1 MPEAGRAHPHG
12 YGTNE
17 PDAARRSFLRA
28 EDVRDLVADQFGSTR
43 SLTALDRL
51 TGGSKKGVYR
61 IRLDDRTTV
70 VLYVWAAAENF
81 WPVSPTVPD
90 DPFTDA
96 SGADLF
102 AISHAAL
109 TATGVRVPRLL
120 MLDRDGRY
128 LPSDI
133 ALVEDV
139 GDLTLEA
146 LLARDPVGA
155 ATPLSALGDSLR
167 RMHTTL
173 GSHYGKLA
181 TSTHGKASRT
191 RPAEDVVADRALG
204 HLDAVATRDAR
215 LADAH
220 DRVATHVRQLRG
232 AVTARRVYGLVH
244 GELGPDHVFVT
255 RDNEPA
261 LIDFEGLTYFDVEW
275 EHAWLQMRFGDA
287 YPALRPVDL
296 DPRRL
301 ELYRYAQVLSLIEGP
316 LRIAATDFPN
326 RQWMLDLAEWNIA
339 KALAPL

>member
-1 MPEAGRAHPHG
+1 MTRDESVAGRG
-12 YGTNE
+12 
-17 PDAARRSFLRA
+17 FLRA
-28 EDVRDLVADQFGSTR
+28 DDVRDLVAEQFGSAR
-43 SLTALDRL
+43 RLTAVDRL

-61 IRLDDRTTV
+61 LRLDDRTTV
-70 VLYVWAAAENF
+70 ILYVWAAAENF
-81 WPVSPTVPD
+81 WPASPTVPD

-109 TATGVRVPRLL
+109 TAANVRVPRLL

-146 LLARDPVGA
+146 LLARDPVAA
-155 ATPLSALGDSLR
+155 ATPLSALGDCLR

-173 GSHYGKLA
+173 GAHYGKLA
-181 TSTHGKASRT
+181 TITHGATSQT
-191 RPAEDVVADRALG
+191 RSAEDVVADRALG

-220 DRVATHVRQLRG
+220 DRIAAHVRHLRG
-232 AVTARRVYGLVH
+232 AVTARRAYGLVH

-255 RDNEPA
+255 PDNEPA
-261 LIDFEGLTYFDVEW
+261 LIDIEGLTYFDVEW

-287 YPALRPVDL
+287 YPALRPVEL
-296 DPRRL
+296 DPHRL

-326 RQWMLDLAEWNIA
+326 RRWMLDLAEWNIA